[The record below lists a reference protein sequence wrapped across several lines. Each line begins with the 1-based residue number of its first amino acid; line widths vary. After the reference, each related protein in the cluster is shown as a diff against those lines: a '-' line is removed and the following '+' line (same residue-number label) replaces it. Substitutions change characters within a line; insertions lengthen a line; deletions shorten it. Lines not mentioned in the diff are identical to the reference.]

1 MSSASSAA
9 RGPGRGVEPNR
20 NHVRTYRGIVRV
32 PIWRALLPT
41 HPSIRT
47 DQASVEPLQGGGA
60 ILVLCLV
67 PFELLDLARREFA
80 NSPEIFYGEP
90 GKDNPVGGPACL
102 DHPLHASVRSIVNQA
117 NAFASQVLGGSRV
130 RYTHLYAIFLQPK
143 TYPAC
148 TASAT
153 AGGRPPSGAAASLAA
168 RERGPHWRSPR
179 FAPRGGRRRR
189 PGASSPR

>member
-1 MSSASSAA
+1 MGDYVSWNRPRANMALSCPRTRPLEQTRLRWNRSK
-9 RGPGRGVEPNR
+9 GEGRFLFFVSYPLSFSISPAES
-20 NHVRTYRGIVRV
+20 
-32 PIWRALLPT
+32 LP
-41 HPSIRT
+41 
-47 DQASVEPLQGGGA
+47 
-60 ILVLCLV
+60 
-67 PFELLDLARREFA
+67 

-102 DHPLHASVRSIVNQA
+102 DHPLRASVRSIVNQA

-148 TASAT
+148 TAPAT

-168 RERGPHWRSPR
+168 QERGPHWRSPR
-179 FAPRGGRRRR
+179 IAPRGGRRRR